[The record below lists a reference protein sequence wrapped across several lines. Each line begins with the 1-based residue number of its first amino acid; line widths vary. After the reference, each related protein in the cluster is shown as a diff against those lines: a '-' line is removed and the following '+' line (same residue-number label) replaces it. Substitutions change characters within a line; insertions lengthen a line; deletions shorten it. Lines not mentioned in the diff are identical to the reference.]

1 MNKEK
6 VIIYPVNDEVRA
18 FIEFSEIRTDI
29 EVKKCCVPQSWY
41 AYGKTIS
48 FGSNRIVEIEAIE
61 ESIAN
66 LEVESIIV
74 LNNIVGFD
82 FNILICPYLQSIEE
96 FNKKLH
102 FAVPLNEQETKIL
115 DTAGI
120 QFDVFASR
128 VSDMKIEVSDKRI
141 LKIATPIVAVLGMF
155 EYTDKSDTVLYVHN
169 YLKRKGYNVKTV
181 LTQNNM
187 LGFPDCYS
195 FPSEMLNN
203 NYTEAE
209 KIIYFNHYIRK
220 IEIKE
225 KPDVIVIGI
234 PGEIM
239 ALDERHNGNFGI
251 MPFLIGNAVNCDYAI
266 LNVFA
271 NFSSKE
277 FVEQLNSACRD
288 KYLIDINAVVVS
300 KMVLDVTTINTE
312 KLKVYYIEH
321 PVMDIDERFFYERK
335 NKNGISLGSDILET
349 LSGYGSY
356 SKI

>member
-29 EVKKCCVPQSWY
+29 EVKKCCVPQSWHT
-41 AYGKTIS
+41 YGRTIS
-48 FGSNRIVEIEAIE
+48 FGSSRIVEIEAIE

-66 LEVESIIV
+66 LEIESIIV
-74 LNNIVGFD
+74 LNNIVGFN
-82 FNILICPYLQSIEE
+82 FNILICPYLQSIKK

-102 FAVPLNEQETKIL
+102 FAVPLSDQEAKFL

-128 VSDMKIEVSDKRI
+128 VSAMKIEVSDKRL

-155 EYTDKSDTVLYVHN
+155 EYTDKSSTVLYVHN

-195 FPSEMLNN
+195 FPSEMFNN

-239 ALDERHNGNFGI
+239 ALDKRHNGNFGI

-288 KYLIDINAVVVS
+288 KYLIDISAVVVS
-300 KMVLDVTTINTE
+300 KMILDVTTINTE

-335 NKNGISLGSDILET
+335 NKNGISLGSHIIET